1 MIYARRR
8 ARGQC
13 GRAPSISFSGRLR
26 VRWRTDLKEMA
37 RGKLHACV
45 KGQEAGSA
53 DNEPDV

>member
-45 KGQEAGSA
+45 KGHAGGGLSGQ
-53 DNEPDV
+53 